1 MALRTIDPREN
12 KRRMA
17 NGELYFAFTPDLI
30 ADRKKCR
37 QAYERFNT
45 AGDVPRRT
53 LVELFQ
59 KIVDDKT
66 PLPPQAVTPEDDED
80 LLSDYPWCDGPVK
93 MDYGYNVKIGQNVYI
108 NSNSTWIDTCTITI
122 GARTLIGPNCSFY
135 SGNHPTDPRVRNGTN
150 GPEDGSPIVI
160 GEDCWLGGNVVIL
173 RGVTIG
179 KGSTIGAGSVVI
191 KDIPPF
197 VIAAG
202 NPARVLKPIRLV
214 PAEELPPGYSPPQD
228 IPVSEA

>member
-1 MALRTIDPREN
+1 MLLEEPLSNCSRSN
-12 KRRMA
+12 
-17 NGELYFAFTPDLI
+17 
-30 ADRKKCR
+30 
-37 QAYERFNT
+37 
-45 AGDVPRRT
+45 VT
-53 LVELFQ
+53 LLLGGLTFVSDTHQ
-59 KIVDDKT
+59 TRVVDDKT
-66 PLPPQAVTPEDDED
+66 PLPPQAATPEEDED
-80 LLSDYPWCDGPVK
+80 LLGDYPWCDRPVK
-93 MDYGYNVKIGQNVYI
+93 MDYGYNVKYGFLKSILANEAHGERVGKNVYI

-150 GPEDGSPIVI
+150 GPEDGSAIVV
-160 GEDCWLGGNVVIL
+160 GEDCWLGGNVVVL

-179 KGSTIGAGSVVI
+179 KGSTIGAGRVVT

-202 NPARVLKPIRLV
+202 NPARVLKPIRRV
-214 PAEELPPGYSPPQD
+214 PTEELPPGYSPPED